1 MLWQV
6 APPPRHPLTSAI
18 FEARYQPQHVLRGLK
33 PALKTHEQC
42 KRQETTPR
50 ATRGHTPVRHQVLP
64 EQLEV
69 VAGGFPLS
77 AFFFF
82 TPVALTK
89 NRGSLRLVPP
99 PATTTAHSKITMP
112 PSGLTSSTL
121 RTGRPQHQEERGGG
135 SGHTSDSRC
144 SSTRGCSLIAPP
156 KKKGRLK
163 VQAGLDAALR
173 APSPF
178 APTSSKPR
186 SEGCHEVGAPSCCWH
201 RPGAAGSSPPL

>member
-1 MLWQV
+1 MNSVNFKKPHL
-6 APPPRHPLTSAI
+6 
-18 FEARYQPQHVLRGLK
+18 EQHGGTHQSDIKSSRSNWRLLQGAFHSVL
-33 PALKTHEQC
+33 
-42 KRQETTPR
+42 
-50 ATRGHTPVRHQVLP
+50 
-64 EQLEV
+64 
-69 VAGGFPLS
+69 
-77 AFFFF
+77 FFF

-99 PATTTAHSKITMP
+99 PATTTAHSNITVP

-178 APTSSKPR
+178 APTSSKPQ

-201 RPGAAGSSPPL
+201 RPGAAGSSPPQ